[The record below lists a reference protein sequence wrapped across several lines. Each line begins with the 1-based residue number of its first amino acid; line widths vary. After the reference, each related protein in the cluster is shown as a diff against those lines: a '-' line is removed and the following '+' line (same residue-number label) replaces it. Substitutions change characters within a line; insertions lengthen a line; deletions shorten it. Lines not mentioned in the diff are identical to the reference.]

1 MNEYKNIDT
10 PNKNHSVRWC
20 TQDKNMGSI
29 TTKTNN
35 GRNFNMQNSQWL
47 NWSLPTEEIF
57 QVHGEYQPV
66 ANLLEVDFRS
76 QPREMPLPKPLNT

>member
-20 TQDKNMGSI
+20 TQNKNMRSI

-35 GRNFNMQNSQWL
+35 GRNFNIQNSQ
-47 NWSLPTEEIF
+47 
-57 QVHGEYQPV
+57 
-66 ANLLEVDFRS
+66 
-76 QPREMPLPKPLNT
+76 